1 MKKLVLC
8 ALVLGA
14 YAMPLSA
21 AEVNTDHLMFPED
34 VSEAIAMAEQQD
46 AVNLQIADASDRVAV
61 NEEQRKNAI
70 QRNFTSR
77 RAYRNRNVQD
87 KNAYGENEA
96 WIGATQKIG
105 EERKLEQVK
114 RLNRRFI
121 SRRAYRH

>member
-1 MKKLVLC
+1 MKKLILC
-8 ALVLGA
+8 AFVVGA
-14 YAMPLSA
+14 YAIPLSA
-21 AEVNTDHLMFPED
+21 ADVDTDHLMFPED
-34 VSEAIAMAEQQD
+34 VNEVQAAAEQQE
-46 AVNLQIADASDRVAV
+46 AISLQITAAGDKVAV

-77 RAYRNRNVQD
+77 RAYINRSAQD
-87 KNAYGENEA
+87 KKQYDENAA

-121 SRRAYRH
+121 SRRSYRH